1 MLVASIK
8 PRNSHGLLRGVPD
21 RESDSRESRT
31 YGGWVHVFR
40 LGGRSRLDASRVFRT
55 GSPQGLVERE
65 GASQEEA
72 RSTADAGHGWR
83 EGESVRG
90 RELVP
95 NSSLSIGLRVKAR
108 MFSIRRKALSGCCA
122 SDPYGKG
129 VPGSFGLQVNVRLS
143 SLPQGI
149 AETASASGGF
159 GDRLGRACR

>member
-1 MLVASIK
+1 
-8 PRNSHGLLRGVPD
+8 
-21 RESDSRESRT
+21 
-31 YGGWVHVFR
+31 
-40 LGGRSRLDASRVFRT
+40 LDASRVFRT

-108 MFSIRRKALSGCCA
+108 MFSIRQKALSGCCA
-122 SDPYGKG
+122 SDPHGNG
-129 VPGSFGLQVNVRLS
+129 VPESFGLQVNVRPIFL
-143 SLPQGI
+143 
-149 AETASASGGF
+149 A
-159 GDRLGRACR
+159 